1 MSAGRVLDVLGV
13 RVRLPADDGGSPEEV
28 YGAAALA
35 AIERSPRLL
44 LHAGAV
50 ALDGRAVLFP
60 GESGTGK
67 STTVAAC
74 VRRGLGYLSDE
85 MVALDLRS
93 GEVEGWSRPLMLT
106 SWAVGAVGLPGARPD
121 GRDGIGDGGKAAVPC
136 ESLGGVVVPGTVPVG
151 HVVGLR
157 RGSAE
162 TALTPMPAGEVLTQV
177 LAASFNHYRHGA
189 AAWEAAAVVARQAR
203 GWWLDVA
210 DVHAAAEAVAGL
222 PYSPA

>member
-1 MSAGRVLDVLGV
+1 MSMARVLDVLGV
-13 RVRLPADDGGSPEEV
+13 QVEVPADGDGSPEAV
-28 YGAAALA
+28 YGAAALI
-35 AIERSPRLL
+35 AIERSTRLL

-60 GESGTGK
+60 GASGTGK

-85 MVALDLRS
+85 MVALDLRT
-93 GEVEGWSRPLMLT
+93 GAVEGWARPVMLT
-106 SWAVGAVGLPGARPD
+106 PWAIRTMGLPGSRPD
-121 GRDGIGDGGKAAVPC
+121 EGDGKAAVPC
-136 ESLGGVVVPGTVPVG
+136 DALGGAVVAGAVPVA

-157 RGSAE
+157 RGGAE
-162 TALTPMPAGEVLTQV
+162 TTLTPMPAGEVLAQL

-189 AAWEAAAVVARQAR
+189 AAWEAAAVVAGQAR